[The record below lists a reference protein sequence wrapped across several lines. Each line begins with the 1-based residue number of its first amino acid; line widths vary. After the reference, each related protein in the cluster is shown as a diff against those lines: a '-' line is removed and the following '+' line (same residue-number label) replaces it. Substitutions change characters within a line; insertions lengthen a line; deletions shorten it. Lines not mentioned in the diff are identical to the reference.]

1 MKETMREQPVRAS
14 VYVDA
19 GGRWSRQQCGWSH
32 QREHHAAANQQT
44 TGWEDLSAHVRV
56 FLSWSTCIQC
66 WLLVVNLDACDLVI
80 MPRPLGGALSNDAVW
95 HLSVWRLSVAY
106 IGPKSRTAR
115 SRKTKIGTEIAH
127 VTRDSDTTFKVK
139 KSKVNV
145 TGAGHIVT
153 ASRLQLV
160 SWIVVYRYTCNRV
173 ISNSFIQR
181 LTVANGNICSLL
193 ERNASYKHKRQ
204 KLKVYNDV

>member
-32 QREHHAAANQQT
+32 QREYHAAANQQT
-44 TGWEDLSAHVRV
+44 TGWEDLSALVRV

-139 KSKVNV
+139 RSKVKGQCHRGRGILWRPPAYSLLWAESWF
-145 TGAGHIVT
+145 TGIPVIASLAT
-153 ASRLQLV
+153 ASF
-160 SWIVVYRYTCNRV
+160 S
-173 ISNSFIQR
+173 
-181 LTVANGNICSLL
+181 
-193 ERNASYKHKRQ
+193 
-204 KLKVYNDV
+204 D